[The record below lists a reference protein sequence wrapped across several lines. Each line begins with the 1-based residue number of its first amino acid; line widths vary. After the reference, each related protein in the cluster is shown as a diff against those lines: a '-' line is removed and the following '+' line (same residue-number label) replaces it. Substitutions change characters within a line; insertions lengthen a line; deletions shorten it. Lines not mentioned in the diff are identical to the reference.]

1 MNESALAR
9 PAPSG
14 QVIHE
19 PSTDPVVR
27 ELEGAGEKQRITA
40 AVVLRRVVAIAL
52 NLGLFMV
59 LFQLYK
65 LGRKTFITRGET
77 VGFQNAED
85 IIRFEEA
92 LGLFF
97 EPTLQRWILDQ
108 PEWLIRFLNHYYV
121 GFMPFFYIACGAG
134 LLFGPVRFRF
144 WRRVFLCSMLLA
156 LPWYAIYPLAPPRF
170 MNETNN
176 YTHGFVDTLAV
187 WGPSYF
193 SSEGLVTANQ
203 FAAMPS
209 MHIGWTTI
217 AAAILWTCI
226 PRIKGIPIGPIL
238 GTIHISIMTLTVMAT
253 GNHYWADAV
262 GGWLIIA
269 GAVLL
274 ARFLTG
280 RLPFGFPRPF
290 SPT

>member
-1 MNESALAR
+1 MNESAAAAR
-9 PAPSG
+9 RTGGRSA
-14 QVIHE
+14 IE
-19 PSTDPVVR
+19 PTTDPAVR
-27 ELEGAGEKQRITA
+27 ELEGVGESRRITL
-40 AVVLRRVVAIAL
+40 AVVAWRVLAVGL
-52 NLGLFMV
+52 NLGLFMI

-65 LGRKTFITRGET
+65 VVRKTFITRGET
-77 VGFQNAED
+77 VGFDNAED
-85 IIRFEEA
+85 IIAFQDA

-97 EPTLQRWILDQ
+97 EPRLQAWILDR
-108 PEWLIRFLNHYYV
+108 PEWLIRGLNYYYV
-121 GFMPFFYIACGAG
+121 GFMPAFYAACGAG

-170 MNETNN
+170 MNADNDYP
-176 YTHGFVDTLAV
+176 YTLIDTLKV

-193 SSEGLVTANQ
+193 SNEGLVTANQ

-217 AAAILWTCI
+217 AALILWTCI
-226 PRIKGIPIGPIL
+226 PRVNGVPIGPIL

-253 GNHYWADAV
+253 GNHYWTDAV

-269 GAVLL
+269 GAILL
-274 ARFLTG
+274 ARYLTG
-280 RLPFGFPRPF
+280 RLPIRFPRLF
-290 SPT
+290 SPV

>member
-1 MNESALAR
+1 VNESVAAAR
-9 PAPSG
+9 STGGRA
-14 QVIHE
+14 VRE
-19 PSTDPVVR
+19 PTTDPVIR
-27 ELEGAGEKQRITA
+27 ELEGAGERRRITP
-40 AVVLRRVVAIAL
+40 AVVALRILAVGL
-52 NLGLFMV
+52 NLGLFMI

-65 LGRKTFITRGET
+65 VARKTFITRGET
-77 VGFQNAED
+77 VGFSNAED
-85 IIRFEEA
+85 IIAFQKA

-97 EPTLQRWILDQ
+97 EPDLQAWILDR

-121 GFMPFFYIACGAG
+121 GFMPFFYTACAVG

-170 MNETNN
+170 MNATNG
-176 YTHGFVDTLAV
+176 YDYPIIDTLMV

-193 SSEGLVTANQ
+193 SNEGLVTANQ

-217 AAAILWTCI
+217 AALILWTCV
-226 PRIKGIPIGPIL
+226 PRVKGIPIGPIL
-238 GTIHISIMTLTVMAT
+238 GTVHLSIMTLTVMAT
-253 GNHYWADAV
+253 GNHYWTDAV

-269 GAVLL
+269 GAILL

-280 RLPFGFPRPF
+280 RLPFRFPRLF